1 MPQNSN
7 YLKLFFEY
15 NVSCSEGKQ
24 GSKLALARC
33 PTMMV
38 CLMSSNTS
46 ITLEYKQQNV
56 KLGSCK
62 PFGRKCLMVIKSS
75 HELPDSKY
83 VNVTEYSLDFQ
94 NKITSILTE
103 ASALCFN
110 VHRCWLKRT
119 NPNEADLNNY
129 IIRFVHL
136 VIKRNDIS
144 GSPR

>member
-1 MPQNSN
+1 MLQNSN
-7 YLKLFFEY
+7 YLKLVL
-15 NVSCSEGKQ
+15 NTTVSCSEGKQ

-46 ITLEYKQQNV
+46 ITLEYKQENV

-62 PFGRKCLMVIKSS
+62 SFGRKCLMVIISS

-83 VNVTEYSLDFQ
+83 VNVIEYSLDFQ

-110 VHRCWLKRT
+110 VHCCWLKLT
-119 NPNEADLNNY
+119 NPKEEDLNNY

-136 VIKRNDIS
+136 VIKHNDVS

>member
-1 MPQNSN
+1 
-7 YLKLFFEY
+7 
-15 NVSCSEGKQ
+15 
-24 GSKLALARC
+24 
-33 PTMMV
+33 MMV
-38 CLMSSNTS
+38 CNVFKYKHA
-46 ITLEYKQQNV
+46 LEYKQQNV

-62 PFGRKCLMVIKSS
+62 SFGRKCLMVIKSS

-110 VHRCWLKRT
+110 VHCCWLKLT